1 VYSLTVTTGLME
13 SSSALN
19 ALMASGCGLSHQ
31 CPGEPAIG
39 QRETDAG
46 VDWTRWGEH
55 R

>member
-1 VYSLTVTTGLME
+1 ME

-39 QRETDAG
+39 RIAVTHDRAG
-46 VDWTRWGEH
+46 TVGLTQDFSN
-55 R
+55 